1 MPNFNTITRNFSTD
15 DRSFGRR
22 HPIITAFF
30 AIPALAFSIM
40 LAVTIGV
47 GTARAVGSNAGPGQI
62 TIQKTAD
69 QYHDCLTF
77 ATADNFAPD
86 VCEGLSTNSQSA
98 KLSCAAEVA
107 YGMQQVDCPKR

>member
-1 MPNFNTITRNFSTD
+1 MNFNTITRNLSTD
-15 DRSFGRR
+15 DRSWGRR
-22 HPIITAFF
+22 HPLITALF
-30 AIPALAFSIM
+30 AIPALTFSVMI
-40 LAVTIGV
+40 AVTIGV
-47 GTARAVGSNAGPGQI
+47 GTARAIGDNAGPGQI

-98 KLSCAAEVA
+98 ILSCAAEVA